1 MHLKRIQ
8 LTNFRNYT
16 ALSLELSPGITVL
29 QGANAQGKT
38 NFLEAIYLLAT
49 ARSPFSRTDQEL
61 VNWLVWDDPLPFA
74 RLEAT
79 VSTGEGDVLLE
90 LTIIGKQEQNGV
102 KRFRKKVRINGVN
115 KKLIDLLGNLRAVLF
130 CPQDVEIVAGA
141 PEMRRRFLDVALCQV
156 DSRYCRRL
164 SLYAKVVE
172 QRNHLL
178 KRALEGALKE
188 DELVF
193 WNDKLVEEGSFVT
206 LARWE
211 ALGHIS
217 HWLRRIH
224 RELTDK
230 QEFPQVVYLASA
242 LGEAIPSARLVSP
255 PAQAEVAEAFRKR
268 LEEVKER
275 ELEQGVTLVG
285 PHRDDVRFLL
295 DGHDVAVY
303 GSRGQQRSVALSL
316 RLAEMEFITA
326 CSGDVPILL
335 LDEVMAELDSKR
347 RHRLTNLLLK
357 VHQAIVTTTDWGVFE
372 RSFLE
377 KVRLLTVTQGVMK
390 EASLP

>member
-1 MHLKRIQ
+1 MHLKRIE

-16 ALSLELSPGITVL
+16 ALSLELNPGITVL

-49 ARSPFSRTDQEL
+49 ARSPFSRSDQEL
-61 VNWLVWDDPLPFA
+61 VNWLVWDDPMPFA
-74 RLEAT
+74 RLRAL
-79 VSTGEGDVLLE
+79 VSSQEGETSLE
-90 LTIIGKQEQNGV
+90 LTIVGQQERGG

-115 KKLIDLLGNLRAVLF
+115 RKVAELLGKLRAVLF
-130 CPQDVEIVAGA
+130 CPQDVEMVAGA

-156 DSRYCRRL
+156 DNRYCRRL
-164 SLYAKVVE
+164 SLYTRVVE

-178 KRALEGALKE
+178 KKALEG
-188 DELVF
+188 ELREEELLF
-193 WNDKLVEEGSFVT
+193 WDDKLVEEGSFVSR
-206 LARWE
+206 ARWE

-230 QEFPQVVYLASA
+230 QEFPQLLYLASV
-242 LGEAIPSARLVSP
+242 LGEAIPPAHLVTP
-255 PAQAEVAEAFRKR
+255 PAQAELAEAFRKR
-268 LEEVKER
+268 LAEVKQQ
-275 ELEQGVTLVG
+275 ELELGVTLVG

-295 DGHDVAVY
+295 SGHDVAVY

-326 CSGDVPILL
+326 RSGDAPVLL
-335 LDEVMAELDSKR
+335 LDEVMAELDAKR
-347 RHRLTNLLLK
+347 RSCLMALLSK
-357 VHQAIVTTTDWGVFE
+357 VHQAIITTVDWDVFE
-372 RSFLE
+372 RAFLGE
-377 KVRLLTVTQGVMK
+377 ARLLTVTQGVVK